1 MSERA
6 FNDIKLLP
14 HHCCHGKTGL
24 IFIFLLWQQHFLF
37 IGHFHKDHEQKKI
50 ISFN

>member
-6 FNDIKLLP
+6 FNDIKSLP

-37 IGHFHKDHEQKKI
+37 IGHFHKDHEQEKI
-50 ISFN
+50 YFI